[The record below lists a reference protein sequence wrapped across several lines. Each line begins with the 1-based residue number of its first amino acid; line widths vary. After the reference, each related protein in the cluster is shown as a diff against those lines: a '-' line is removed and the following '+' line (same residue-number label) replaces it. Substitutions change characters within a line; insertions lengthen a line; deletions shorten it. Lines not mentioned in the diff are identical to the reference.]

1 MRNVEMQ
8 YMTLLWYRN
17 DVIVYKDGGNCKL
30 WHCSNYHLNVKT
42 RRLQKL
48 RNKKEFKTD

>member
-1 MRNVEMQ
+1 MQ

-17 DVIVYKDGGNCKL
+17 DVIVYKAGGNAKL
-30 WHCSNYHLNVKT
+30 WYYSDYHLNVKT

-48 RNKKEFKTD
+48 RHKKAFKTD